1 MSDPIQPQSVGQA
14 PGPAPRQRKKPQ
26 RFCHLVS
33 PTAPGVLV
41 LAIRTVRP
49 KAGDLTEPLHLEAI
63 VSQLPGRALIL
74 HGGKGQSYN
83 VLLSGPDSTCDCKGF
98 CFKGVCKHIAAL
110 LALQSA
116 GKLAA

>member
-1 MSDPIQPQSVGQA
+1 MSDSIPTPSQGQ
-14 PGPAPRQRKKPQ
+14 APRQRKKPK
-26 RFCHLVS
+26 RFCHIVQPTS
-33 PTAPGVLV
+33 PGTVVIAL
-41 LAIRTVRP
+41 RTVRP
-49 KAGDLTEPLHLEAI
+49 KAGDLIETYHLEPI

-83 VLLSGPDSTCDCKGF
+83 CLLSGPDSTCDCKGF